1 MRSFKLTLKKQFY
14 PRDPKGPRGSKG
26 SKGSNDSRVHGSH
39 GSKDKKLVSRNVN
52 WNFLCFL
59 NLKVSVNLQKG
70 SRLKSINCYFIMLC
84 TSHSLLFRLAVAIL
98 CNLGP
103 IFLTANK
110 LVFFIVTLKLQ
121 NRCYI
126 ILYTATRSIR
136 GRSYVDAC
144 FEDYQI
150 IIFLSMG
157 CHWTQYI
164 YQDSKIFPTLHQYC
178 PSNS

>member
-1 MRSFKLTLKKQFY
+1 MYKISSFFGVWENLVKKQFL
-14 PRDPKGPRGSKG
+14 KILWSEVWKEGFHLIQILG
-26 SKGSNDSRVHGSH
+26 
-39 GSKDKKLVSRNVN
+39 L
-52 WNFLCFL
+52 LCM
-59 NLKVSVNLQKG
+59 
-70 SRLKSINCYFIMLC
+70 YFDAVVVFV
-84 TSHSLLFRLAVAIL
+84 TNNSLLFRLAVAIL

-178 PSNS
+178 PSNSYCSHQM

>member
-1 MRSFKLTLKKQFY
+1 MVQGFMG
-14 PRDPKGPRGSKG
+14 PMGPKIK
-26 SKGSNDSRVHGSH
+26 
-39 GSKDKKLVSRNVN
+39 N
-52 WNFLCFL
+52 WFQETWTEIFFVFF

-103 IFLTANK
+103 IFLRANT

-126 ILYTATRSIR
+126 ILYTATRSSR

-164 YQDSKIFPTLHQYC
+164 YQDSKIRVCPRFFDHVGHQTIDASIGNKYFFTK
-178 PSNS
+178 